1 MLVQVQLQAHCPEPA
16 PMLWLFSVTLP
27 DLSLVSP
34 YLLPY
39 PITSLTQLAL
49 GVTHNM
55 NSRTFLY
62 YVIMCGIAYP
72 VFVVQFP
79 FGVGVT
85 HVLCKLFPY
94 DVTPVSYPG
103 SI

>member
-1 MLVQVQLQAHCPEPA
+1 
-16 PMLWLFSVTLP
+16 MLWLFSVTLP

-55 NSRTFLY
+55 NSRAFLY

-72 VFVVQFP
+72 AFVVQICRP
-79 FGVGVT
+79 IPIRCRGHACVMQM
-85 HVLCKLFPY
+85 FPY